1 MYYNPATEAAVRSLD
16 ELAAQNRQIIQK
28 LNPPAPND
36 IVWSSIEGRWVNNVA
51 AKPQPPD
58 LIPA

>member
-1 MYYNPATEAAVRSLD
+1 MYYNPATEAAVRNLED
-16 ELAAQNRQIIQK
+16 LAAQNRQIISK

-36 IVWSSIEGRWVNNVA
+36 IVWSVTEGRWVNNPA
-51 AKPQPPD
+51 

>member
-36 IVWSSIEGRWVNNVA
+36 IVWSVTEGRWVNN
-51 AKPQPPD
+51 
-58 LIPA
+58 PALTTTAV